1 MSYQQSTL
9 PPEEVS
15 PQMMVRTGQIICGAL
30 MMGVLMF
37 TLVVCVMR
45 FGSAGQ
51 QVDQPADQ
59 PRAESLLLPGVAA
72 AFAAILLV
80 VRMVV
85 LPSVVR
91 DGLKQTAARKPIEEL
106 RKIDLYGVYQTR
118 MIVGCAMLEGAA
130 FLNIIAFLMAG
141 QIWTLG
147 IVGLLLALMALMF
160 PTIDKVDSWA
170 DEQLRQLR
178 LDPPR
183 AT

>member
-1 MSYQQSTL
+1 MFA
-9 PPEEVS
+9 
-15 PQMMVRTGQIICGAL
+15 MVA
-30 MMGVLMF
+30 
-37 TLVVCVMR
+37 CVMR

-51 QVDQPADQ
+51 RADQ
-59 PRAESLLLPGVAA
+59 PREESLLLPGIAA
-72 AFAAILLV
+72 GFAAILFV

-85 LPSVVR
+85 LPLIVR
-91 DGLKQTAARKPIEEL
+91 ENLQQAATRKPIEEL
-106 RKIDLYGVYQTR
+106 DKIDLYGVYQTR
-118 MIVGCAMLEGAA
+118 MIVGCAMLEDAA
-130 FLNIIAFLMAG
+130 LFNIIAFFMAG
-141 QIWTLG
+141 QLWTLG